1 MHINKDAFIVK
12 QHHVLTFFYFGLGI
26 YVWPSNC
33 CLTGHVALEQKMF
46 GDPCTKWYLCWQKC
60 LKK

>member
-46 GDPCTKWYLCWQKC
+46 GDPCTK
-60 LKK
+60 